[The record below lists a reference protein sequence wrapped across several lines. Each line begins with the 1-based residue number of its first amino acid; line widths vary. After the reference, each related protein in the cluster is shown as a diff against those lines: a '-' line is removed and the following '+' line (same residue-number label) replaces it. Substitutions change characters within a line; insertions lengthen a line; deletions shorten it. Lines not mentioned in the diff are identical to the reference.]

1 MELQLKAIVG
11 VAAVGFILALV
22 GRVRPELFLKL
33 PSGYVLWALT
43 GNGIPPYLS
52 EDAWT
57 GDTSWLRDDDVVV
70 AVGLKSG
77 STEMLYCMH
86 QIRVKGDDQK
96 FPFLDPSLT
105 TPWPDLM
112 QFPGGTWE
120 DHRERMNTTILP
132 DESKLVDH
140 WNHPQYPFRIF
151 KSHMLPRN
159 GSSRDFMHVLPV
171 RERPGVKYVAMSR
184 AGLDIVASF
193 ATGGSTDTFR
203 QLWGGF
209 PPKINDKEKI
219 LEHWLISLLPGG
231 VMSQFYFG
239 YVNAWWAH
247 RHDPN
252 VLLLHYADLK
262 KDRRGTIV
270 KVAEFVGVELSSAQL
285 DIIEHKCSYG
295 YMKKDP
301 RQFGYRL
308 PFNEEF
314 EMAFTTMK
322 KANAMLHGH
331 RGKIGKGRATFEQL
345 QNSTQYAVDYK
356 IERWTEA
363 EQTYFSKEVRRWVN
377 EGGFLH

>member
-1 MELQLKAIVG
+1 M
-11 VAAVGFILALV
+11 
-22 GRVRPELFLKL
+22 
-33 PSGYVLWALT
+33 T
-43 GNGIPPYLS
+43 GNALPPYLS
-52 EDAWT
+52 QDAWT
-57 GDTSWLRDDDVVV
+57 GDTTWLRDKDVVV

-120 DHRERMNTTILP
+120 DHRGRMNTTILP
-132 DESKLVDH
+132 DESKLVDY
-140 WNHPQYPFRIF
+140 WNHPKYPFRIF

-159 GSSRDFMHVLPV
+159 ESERESMKVLPV

-184 AGLDIVASF
+184 AGLDVVASF
-193 ATGGSTDTFR
+193 MTGGSTDTFR

-209 PPKINDKEKI
+209 PPKMDDIEKT
-219 LEHWLISLLPGG
+219 LEHWINSLLPGG

-239 YVNAWWAH
+239 YVNAWWAI

-252 VLLLHYADLK
+252 VLLLHYTDLK
-262 KDRRGTIV
+262 KDRRNTIV
-270 KVAEFVGVELSSAQL
+270 KIAKFVGVELTNAQL
-285 DIIEHKCSYG
+285 NVLEEKCSYS

-308 PFNEEF
+308 PFNADF
-314 EMAFTTMK
+314 EMSFTTVK
-322 KANAMLHGH
+322 KANSMLHGH

-345 QNSTQYAVDYK
+345 QNTTKYGPDYK
-356 IERWTEA
+356 LERWTEA
-363 EQTYFSKEVRRWVN
+363 EQTYFTDEVRRWVN
-377 EGGFLH
+377 EGGGFK